1 MVGVG
6 PQHCTVRAVV
16 LLGLPATL
24 WSYTKVASSLR
35 FRLAEGH
42 GRPAGSGASP
52 WDSSRATFTTSH
64 GGGDLGYRLLA
75 AGLLVVSGAI
85 DYDRLGGAVQAAYDQ
100 ASDDLEDAS
109 LGSPRP

>member
-1 MVGVG
+1 V
-6 PQHCTVRAVV
+6 
-16 LLGLPATL
+16 PATL
-24 WSYTKVASSLR
+24 WSYTKIASSLR

-52 WDSSRATFTTSH
+52 WDSSRRNVRPPPH